1 MRGAYVKLVFC
12 LLILML
18 GKTVAVYGEGF
29 SLQEVLDIFR
39 GSLCLTDLEQSSL
52 AELNRIV
59 VNIPSFELFA
69 CKDNEII
76 KVYKV
81 SLGRIGLPT
90 PEGIFTIDRKIKN
103 PHYIPLAGSPN
114 KKIADYF
121 PPGENNPMGTR
132 KMHFYGPIYIHGL
145 PQNKR
150 RFIGKTKNGSC
161 VALLKEDI
169 EELFDYVAIGTKVE
183 IYYKVNK
190 VIFNGKTMK
199 IELFP
204 DLYNGFRR
212 KVTEI
217 SVFPPETKCCPV
229 LYLPANEVS
238 DIPLESWKLNRHME
252 NDTLL
257 VLKNMD

>member
-1 MRGAYVKLVFC
+1 MRGACCKLVFF

-18 GKTVAVYGEGF
+18 VKTVAVYGEDF
-29 SLQEVLDIFR
+29 SPQKVLDTFQ
-39 GSLCLTDLEQSSL
+39 GSLCLTNLEQNDLS
-52 AELNRIV
+52 ELNRIV

-103 PHYIPLAGSPN
+103 PHYIPLAGAPY

-150 RFIGKTKNGSC
+150 HLIGKTKNGSC

-169 EELFDYVAIGTKVE
+169 EELFDSVAIGTKVE
-183 IYYKVNK
+183 VYYKVNI
-190 VIFNGKTMK
+190 VSVDGQTLQTRNV
-199 IELFP
+199 P
-204 DLYNGFRR
+204 DLYHGYRR
-212 KVTEI
+212 I
-217 SVFPPETKCCPV
+217 AMDPAIFPCEVKGYPV
-229 LYLPANEVS
+229 HLFDV
-238 DIPLESWKLNRHME
+238 
-252 NDTLL
+252 TLL
-257 VLKNMD
+257 SDSDGKKQVLEQNITDNILLIVK